1 LLVLCT
7 SLTCVLA
14 RLDPAARHTVPHIR
28 SNEARR
34 VPEADARDVVRN
46 RGHVQIFWHR
56 HWFVR
61 PFFTLLPVS
70 QLKTHPRFTPPSPP
84 CHSVVTPTE
93 KSASFYVGD
102 SAGRKGD
109 FSATAS
115 DRKFALNV
123 GVDFRTPEV
132 SSPSHVSFELRIL
145 IQVGGHR
152 NIFLANRLQSTRSQ
166 GFIRLPFQLG
176 VRARSLPEHL
186 GCLTDTN
193 ETGRPALRPYFNTS
207 CPRPAFRWETSSRV
221 IRRVPSNRQNGTI

>member
-1 LLVLCT
+1 MPGMWYEIEGMFKSSGIDIGSSAHLH
-7 SLTCVLA
+7 
-14 RLDPAARHTVPHIR
+14 P
-28 SNEARR
+28 
-34 VPEADARDVVRN
+34 
-46 RGHVQIFWHR
+46 
-56 HWFVR
+56 
-61 PFFTLLPVS
+61 LPVS

-102 SAGRKGD
+102 SAGRRGD

-123 GVDFRTPEV
+123 GVDFHTPEV
-132 SSPSHVSFELRIL
+132 SSPSHVSFELRVL
-145 IQVGGHR
+145 IQVHDHR

-186 GCLTDTN
+186 WM
-193 ETGRPALRPYFNTS
+193 S
-207 CPRPAFRWETSSRV
+207 H
-221 IRRVPSNRQNGTI
+221 